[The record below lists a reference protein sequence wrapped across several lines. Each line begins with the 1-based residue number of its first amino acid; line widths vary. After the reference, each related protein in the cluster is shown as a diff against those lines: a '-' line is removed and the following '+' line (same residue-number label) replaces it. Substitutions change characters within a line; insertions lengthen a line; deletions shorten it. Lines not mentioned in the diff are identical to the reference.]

1 VREPFAKIM
10 EVRRMVKMK
19 RMVSSSGRSGTL
31 MDASLALD
39 DVELLPEEAAFL
51 KMIHS
56 TNLE

>member
-1 VREPFAKIM
+1 
-10 EVRRMVKMK
+10 MVKMK

-56 TNLE
+56 TNLEQQTSYKIYFYFFI